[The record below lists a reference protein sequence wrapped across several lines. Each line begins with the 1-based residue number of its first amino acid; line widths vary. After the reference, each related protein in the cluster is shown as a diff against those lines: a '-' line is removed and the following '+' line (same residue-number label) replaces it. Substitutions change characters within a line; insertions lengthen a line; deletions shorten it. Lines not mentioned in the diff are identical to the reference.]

1 MKVEATVYKVLAPVR
16 GTSARGEWT
25 KQEVIFEQADDFK
38 RKVCI
43 SFWGDKA
50 AEAASLREGEKCEI
64 SVNVESREYN
74 GRWYTEVRGWQ
85 LTKAAPAEAPMP
97 SFEDAPMPSFEEA
110 PIDDM
115 PF

>member
-1 MKVEATVYKVLAPVR
+1 MKVEATVFKVLPVVR

-50 AEAASLREGEKCEI
+50 AEAGALREGEK
-64 SVNVESREYN
+64 RHL
-74 GRWYTEVRGWQ
+74 Q
-85 LTKAAPAEAPMP
+85 LEQ
-97 SFEDAPMPSFEEA
+97 EQQ
-110 PIDDM
+110 
-115 PF
+115 